1 MLPPSHYV
9 PQTIN
14 DRRPLFMWSVVVA
27 FSLLLFALILAAPLA
42 AANSHS
48 FFAFTIYKTFSHLC
62 HQAPE
67 RSFFIGGHTFAVCAR
82 CTGLYAGF
90 AAAMLLYPLVTSVRR
105 TATPERKWL
114 FIAAALMAVDF
125 GLGFFGIWENTH
137 FSRLFTGLL
146 LGAVSVFYLMP
157 GLAELSTF
165 GGSNIRNAAPL
176 TQTPPSQGLTTSE
189 RIAAAPSDYS
199 SPLRRI

>member
-1 MLPPSHYV
+1 
-9 PQTIN
+9 
-14 DRRPLFMWSVVVA
+14 MWSVVVA
-27 FSLLLFALILAAPLA
+27 LSLLLFALILAAPLA
-42 AANSHS
+42 AASGHS

-67 RSFFIGGHTFAVCAR
+67 RSFFIAGHPFAVCAR

-90 AAAMLLYPLVTSVRR
+90 AAAILFYPLVTSVRR

-114 FIAAALMAVDF
+114 FIAAAPMAIDF

-137 FSRLFTGLL
+137 SSRLFTGLL
-146 LGAVSVFYLMP
+146 LGAVAVFYVMP
-157 GLAELSTF
+157 GLADLSTYW
-165 GGSNIRNAAPL
+165 GSKIRRADFS
-176 TQTPPSQGLTTSE
+176 THPSTAQGVTTSE